1 MSGRSR
7 HGLHVVRDGDA
18 PAAEKTT
25 PPLPFPGGRP
35 LVTLRQQSVVLSIAG
50 TLNADTAGRLRM
62 FLSLFTVDGGPREL
76 LLDLSG
82 VVAVDEDGMAPVF
95 EAGELLGMRTAS
107 LRLTSVSA
115 AVSHYLDGVRG
126 DRPLATGSPP
136 GVASPGPVGGPAAPA
151 LDARPRPGQD

>member
-18 PAAEKTT
+18 PAAVESA
-25 PPLPFPGGRP
+25 PVLRRPGGRQF
-35 LVTLRQQSVVLSIAG
+35 VTFQQRSVVLAIGG

-62 FLSLFTVDGGPREL
+62 FLSMFTADGGPQEL
-76 LLDLSG
+76 LLDLSE
-82 VVAVDEDGMAPVF
+82 VVAVDEEGMAPVV
-95 EAGELLGMRTAS
+95 EADELLGLRTAS

-115 AVSHYLDGVRG
+115 VVTHYLEDVRR

-136 GVASPGPVGGPAAPA
+136 GVASPDPVGGPVSA
-151 LDARPRPGQD
+151 LDDRPRRGQD

>member
-62 FLSLFTVDGGPREL
+62 FLSMFTVEGGPREL
-76 LLDLSG
+76 LLDLSE
-82 VVAVDEDGMAPVF
+82 VVAVDEDGLAPVL
-95 EAGELLGMRTAS
+95 EADELLGLRRAS
-107 LRLTSVSA
+107 LRLASVSA
-115 AVSHYLDGVRG
+115 AVSHFLDGVRG
-126 DRPLATGSPP
+126 ERTLTTGSPP
-136 GVASPGPVGGPAAPA
+136 GVASPGPVGGPAASA
-151 LDARPRPGQD
+151 LDDRPRRGQD